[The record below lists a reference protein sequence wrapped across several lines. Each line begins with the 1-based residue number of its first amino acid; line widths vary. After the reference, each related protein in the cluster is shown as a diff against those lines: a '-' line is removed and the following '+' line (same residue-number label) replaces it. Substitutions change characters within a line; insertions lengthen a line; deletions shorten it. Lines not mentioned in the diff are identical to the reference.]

1 MRMPMNPIT
10 PNELRALL
18 AAAPKQ
24 RRAAKRAAAD
34 IARIGAWEAELSLR
48 RQNNAYHNVRSFE
61 PREYCD
67 IPALPK
73 SPNLKGKRKR
83 ATRDDRPVFN
93 AATVPVSYKLRN
105 NERWRYYYT
114 RSIAEWANAYAREL
128 ITDGEFA
135 EYIRNVQSMA

>member
-1 MRMPMNPIT
+1 MPIEPLT
-10 PNELRALL
+10 PSELRALL
-18 AAAPKQ
+18 SATPK
-24 RRAAKRAAAD
+24 AKRESKRTAQE
-34 IARIGAWEAELSLR
+34 IARIGEWNAELTLR
-48 RQNNAYHNVRSFE
+48 RQTSAYHNVRSFE
-61 PREYCD
+61 PREYRD

-83 ATRDDRPVFN
+83 ATRDDAPIFN